1 MRGRSLPL
9 SVNKPCALGTA
20 CLQRV
25 HGLSLAAVWTYCKA
39 DWFLRPSERW
49 KKLMPGKQL
58 HQGPG
63 QSCVEQWSLHFHC
76 TCCHAQEAH
85 ITFTQDN
92 PVLSS
97 GGHCAF
103 IALAVRPRRYRSPP
117 PRAPRSRSPPREPR
131 TILCWSLHFHGV
143 EQWSLLCDCTPTCCN
158 AQEEN
163 PITFSRA
170 LAMEGLATQLLRSVG

>member
-1 MRGRSLPL
+1 MA
-9 SVNKPCALGTA
+9 SVWQQCGP
-20 CLQRV
+20 
-25 HGLSLAAVWTYCKA
+25 HCKA

-97 GGHCAF
+97 GGHCTF
-103 IALAVRPRRYRSPP
+103 IALDVRPRRYRSPP

-131 TILCWSLHFHGV
+131 TILCWSLHFHG
-143 EQWSLLCDCTPTCCN
+143 TCCH
-158 AQEEN
+158 AQEGF
-163 PITFSRA
+163 ITFTQGAQDNPVLSSGLCSVIALPLAVMPRRRTPSPSPGHWPWRA
-170 LAMEGLATQLLRSVG
+170 WPPSS